1 MAVPAGEDQVV
12 SYERIG
18 TQCTDAE
25 IQFKTPGCPSR
36 RLARFATW
44 PHLLRHSI
52 DSYYE
57 DELHRPTTLHCR
69 QRREAKNALGQLRSA
84 VQVTPYPQS
93 IPGINPKLVA
103 HPGA

>member
-1 MAVPAGEDQVV
+1 MH
-12 SYERIG
+12 
-18 TQCTDAE
+18 
-25 IQFKTPGCPSR
+25 GCRNTVQNSR
-36 RLARFATW
+36 MSLKAAREVCHLAR
-44 PHLLRHSI
+44 LLRHSI

-57 DELHRPTTLHCR
+57 DELQRPTTLHCR

-93 IPGINPKLVA
+93 IPGMNPKLVA